1 MSHKIVCLNSP
12 QAITVMSSLCWYLVL
27 GVGSMSYHKFH
38 LFLMLEIK
46 KRSITYNINKRIINT
61 CFSSVLTLPVIGLVL
76 LQQNDTYRPALN
88 LHDVM
93 EWTAWNRRV
102 LPSNI
107 QFSNC
112 LWMLLST
119 MCGVKGIGGS
129 FFPRQ
134 TFSVPWISFLKWLQI
149 GEPALSPGGMW
160 RVPMRTD
167 WFAWLGIFLTMLTL
181 YLYLASCCSFALD
194 LILFCFSWGCL
205 VWLLFCL
212 FGLQGYAPQAC
223 MLFGVSLEK
232 LFPGKKYPK
241 EKIHQ
246 VWQPISLP
254 CQIYD
259 LTYSSRLTKGS
270 RTDNWPHTHTHTHK
284 LLAHSSSGNKH
295 KFCMLSM
302 ENKHNPF
309 NILNDK
315 NRITNKLPDEARTFE
330 GSTSELITNF

>member
-61 CFSSVLTLPVIGLVL
+61 CFSSVLTLPVFGLVL

-93 EWTAWNRRV
+93 EWTARNRRV
-102 LPSNI
+102 LSSNI

-134 TFSVPWISFLKWLQI
+134 T
-149 GEPALSPGGMW
+149 LS
-160 RVPMRTD
+160 
-167 WFAWLGIFLTMLTL
+167 
-181 YLYLASCCSFALD
+181 
-194 LILFCFSWGCL
+194 
-205 VWLLFCL
+205 
-212 FGLQGYAPQAC
+212 AP
-223 MLFGVSLEK
+223 
-232 LFPGKKYPK
+232 
-241 EKIHQ
+241 
-246 VWQPISLP
+246 
-254 CQIYD
+254 
-259 LTYSSRLTKGS
+259 
-270 RTDNWPHTHTHTHK
+270 
-284 LLAHSSSGNKH
+284 
-295 KFCMLSM
+295 
-302 ENKHNPF
+302 
-309 NILNDK
+309 
-315 NRITNKLPDEARTFE
+315 
-330 GSTSELITNF
+330 